1 MPVTSQPRVAS
12 HKRRYGPRRT
22 PGPSA
27 LAVGEVAVAY
37 STSSSL
43 GGAPQTSSVSSYFL
57 SQAAASIDDD
67 GSATQWLR
75 TPSIGF
81 LRRAARVGIAMET
94 YPRTAVTATMEP

>member
-12 HKRRYGPRRT
+12 HNAL
-22 PGPSA
+22 GPSPHA
-27 LAVGEVAVAY
+27 RSSAWPWGRAVAY

-81 LRRAARVGIAMET
+81 LRRAARVGTAMET
-94 YPRTAVTATMEP
+94 NPRTAVTATMEP